1 MHTPGPWLY
10 DINPKAPEAIIVD
23 FEGFTVA
30 HISALENS
38 TSASDLE
45 DNARLIAAAP
55 NLLLALR
62 QMVREHDALQFANGS
77 TEDRWPCATIARQLI
92 AQFDTP
98 TDFEKGIR
106 G

>member
-10 DINPKAPEAIIVD
+10 DINPKAPQAIIVD
-23 FEGFTVA
+23 FEGYT
-30 HISALENS
+30 ILELSALENS
-38 TSASDLE
+38 TTVSDLE

-55 NLLLALR
+55 NLLLALK
-62 QMVREHDALQFANGS
+62 QMVREHDALQLANGA

-98 TDFEKGIR
+98 TDFEKGIK
-106 G
+106 

>member
-1 MHTPGPWLY
+1 MHTLGPWRY

-23 FEGFTVA
+23 YEGFTVA

-38 TSASDLE
+38 TAARDLY

-55 NLLLALR
+55 NLLLSLR
-62 QMVREHDALQFANGS
+62 KMLREHDALQIANGS
-77 TEDRWPCATIARQLI
+77 TDDRWPCATIARDLI
-92 AQFDTP
+92 AQFDPP

-106 G
+106 A